1 MNETSAEM
9 EIISLMPCSTAV
21 TSSHLL
27 AGKSLIIHGAAWA
40 MKPPGNRD
48 HKEFT
53 YFSTAEKEVG
63 GEKDLKDET
72 HSSYPPGF
80 RIKDLLLKNPSNLI
94 LP

>member
-1 MNETSAEM
+1 MNETSPEM
-9 EIISLMPCSTAV
+9 EMISLIPCSIAV

-40 MKPPGNRD
+40 TKPPKSRD

-53 YFSTAEKEVG
+53 YFSTVEKEVG
-63 GEKDLKDET
+63 GEKERKDET

-80 RIKDLLLKNPSNLI
+80 RIKDLL
-94 LP
+94 